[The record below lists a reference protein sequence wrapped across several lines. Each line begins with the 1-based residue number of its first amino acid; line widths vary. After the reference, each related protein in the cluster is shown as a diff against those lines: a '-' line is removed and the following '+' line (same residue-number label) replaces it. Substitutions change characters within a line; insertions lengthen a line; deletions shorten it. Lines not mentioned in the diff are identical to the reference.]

1 MSDKKEILDRIALMK
16 GGLHTSAEN
25 ANMSGFANKPKLA
38 EKVNGF
44 GGKVLSPMQE
54 YAAVQSPSKSDMR
67 VVEFGFSPLAKGSSE
82 NVRVDNYVIK
92 DLPPYRPNNIA
103 SILKDKGSRE

>member
-1 MSDKKEILDRIALMK
+1 MSDKKEILDRIASMK
-16 GGLHTSAEN
+16 GKLNT
-25 ANMSGFANKPKLA
+25 SGFSDKPKLG
-38 EKVNGF
+38 EKVSDF
-44 GGKVLSPMQE
+44 GGKVLSPMKE
-54 YAAVQSPSKSDMR
+54 YATTQSPSKSEMLAI
-67 VVEFGFSPLAKGSSE
+67 EFGFSPLAKGSSE